1 MLLNSSSNP
10 VTLHILTSLFS
21 VPSFCN
27 LKRDNYISV
36 YLIISYQLKPILANL
51 CKKKMDFF
59 FEGQTSIESKT
70 EESGFGKARN
80 KSHPGNLRSRN

>member
-1 MLLNSSSNP
+1 MLLISSSNP

-27 LKRDNYISV
+27 LKRDNCISI

-51 CKKKMDFF
+51 CKKMDFF